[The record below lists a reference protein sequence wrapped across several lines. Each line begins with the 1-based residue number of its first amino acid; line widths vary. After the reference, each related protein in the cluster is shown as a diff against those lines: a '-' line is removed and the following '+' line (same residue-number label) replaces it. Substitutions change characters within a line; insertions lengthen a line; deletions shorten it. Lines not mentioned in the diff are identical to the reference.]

1 MIGNPFVWWLST
13 ASIATYVVVRGFLIL
28 RAKRGY
34 RDFES
39 SKHCVLVSCSTV
51 TNVHSTECSARVVKY
66 DSMCG
71 FLFTGYFMH
80 YFPFFLM
87 SRQLFLHHYFP
98 ALYFAILMSC
108 AVFDFATSALKP
120 KFRLQIAAVL
130 MIVAVWNFSKF
141 SPLSYG
147 NPWTK
152 KQCKSAQWVKTWD
165 FSWSVSP
172 SFLFVTLIAAKRFLV
187 KQRLL

>member
-13 ASIATYVVVRGFLIL
+13 ASVIAYILVRGFLIL

-34 RDFES
+34 RDFENS
-39 SKHCVLVSCSTV
+39 ELCPTSCVQPSL
-51 TNVHSTECSARVVKY
+51 TEYPAKLVKY

-108 AVFDFATSALKP
+108 AVFDFATSTLKP
-120 KFRLQIAAVL
+120 KIRLQIAAVL
-130 MIVAVWNFSKF
+130 AIMAIWNFSKY
-141 SPLSYG
+141 SPLVYG
-147 NPWTK
+147 NPWTR
-152 KQCKSAQWVKTWD
+152 KQCTSAQWVKTWD
-165 FSWSVSP
+165 FAW
-172 SFLFVTLIAAKRFLV
+172 
-187 KQRLL
+187 